1 MTQKHAVQI
10 CMNINS
16 DNISDEDKFEAI
28 EIVAY
33 SQSNSMLLSKPYWL
47 EITKFLLSII
57 DESEVRTTQPEPISF
72 KPIRETK
79 QNVILKC
86 RFCKAEISKT
96 TKYCGECGQKID
108 WS

>member
-1 MTQKHAVQI
+1 MTQKHAIQI

-28 EIVAY
+28 EIVVN

-47 EITKFLLSII
+47 EVTKFLLSVI
-57 DESEVRTTQPEPISF
+57 DEADVRDYPSEPLTF

-86 RFCKAEISKT
+86 RFCKSEISKST
-96 TKYCGECGQKID
+96 NYCGNCGQKID